1 MKLLVLLAIG
11 MGAIAGVVWL
21 ICAIAVLAWNAA
33 LIVARELSRLP
44 RHSRRLTRRTRWLL
58 MVTFLGGVMWWITSV
73 FSGEQGMSSIKDP
86 AVLASLF
93 IVLVNGGLIAAMV
106 GKLALL
112 YAIVAKFSPSWQ
124 ERIMR
129 SIAAMAGC
137 LLYVGAKA
145 FGLSIPTFL
154 LAALT
159 EGRAYITGSIGA
171 LLPAAVGFI
180 VAWYVTGYLNSRNA
194 RRNLVGMRLLAL
206 VITVVFFLF
215 ADVYI
220 ASVDAAHNTDGLQLL
235 LPNVSFCLAVM
246 LYSIF
251 EFHPQTEPDPAANDG
266 T

>member
-1 MKLLVLLAIG
+1 MKFLVLLAIG
-11 MGAIAGVVWL
+11 IGLIAGAVWL
-21 ICAIAVLAWNAA
+21 ICAIAVGAWTAV
-33 LIVARELSRLP
+33 LTVVQEFSHLSR
-44 RHSRRLTRRTRWLL
+44 RTKWRLLIACLAVVALWLAMHAPTL
-58 MVTFLGGVMWWITSV
+58 LGEPTMPAV
-73 FSGEQGMSSIKDP
+73 KDP
-86 AVLASLF
+86 AILANVF
-93 IVLVNGGLIAAMV
+93 IVLVNAGLVGAML
-106 GKLALL
+106 GKMVLL
-112 YAIVAKFSPSWQ
+112 YAIVAKFSPTWQ

-129 SIAAMAGC
+129 SIAATAGC

-159 EGRAYITGSIGA
+159 EGRAYLTGFVGG
-171 LLPAAVGFI
+171 LLPAAVGFV

-220 ASVDAAHNTDGLQLL
+220 ASVDAAHQADTLQLL

-251 EFHPQTEPDPAANDG
+251 KFHPQTEPDAPTITSAS
-266 T
+266 

>member
-1 MKLLVLLAIG
+1 M
-11 MGAIAGVVWL
+11 
-21 ICAIAVLAWNAA
+21 
-33 LIVARELSRLP
+33 P
-44 RHSRRLTRRTRWLL
+44 
-58 MVTFLGGVMWWITSV
+58 
-73 FSGEQGMSSIKDP
+73 SIKDP
-86 AVLASLF
+86 TLLSGIF
-93 IVLVNGGLIAAMV
+93 IVLVNAGLVAAMA
-106 GKLALL
+106 GKLVLI

-129 SIAAMAGC
+129 SISAMAGC

-145 FGLSIPTFL
+145 FGLSIPVFL

-159 EGRAYITGSIGA
+159 EGRAYITGSVGA
-171 LLPAAVGFI
+171 LLPAGVGFI

-206 VITVVFFLF
+206 VMTVVFFLF

-220 ASVDAAHNTDGLQLL
+220 ASTTAAHDADTLQLL

-251 EFHPQTEPDPAANDG
+251 RFHPQTEPDQQPSS
-266 T
+266 